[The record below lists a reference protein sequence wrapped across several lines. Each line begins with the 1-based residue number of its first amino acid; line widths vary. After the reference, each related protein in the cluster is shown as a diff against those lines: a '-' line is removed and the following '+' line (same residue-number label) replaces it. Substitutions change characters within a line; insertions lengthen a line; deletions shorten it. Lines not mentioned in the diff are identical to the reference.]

1 MNNNSII
8 EELSQY
14 NEYAIILDGF
24 DDAIVGIFER
34 RVLVYDFNKV
44 IEILMIRDN
53 MSQTDA
59 LEFYYYN
66 IEQPFADHYPIFI
79 EKQILL

>member
-1 MNNNSII
+1 MSII
-8 EELSQY
+8 EQLRDY
-14 NEYAIILDGF
+14 NDNALLLDGF

-44 IEILMIRDN
+44 IETLMIRDN
-53 MSQTDA
+53 ISMSDA
-59 LEFYYYN
+59 LEHYYHN
-66 IEQPFADHYPIFI
+66 IERPSAKHYPIFI

>member
-1 MNNNSII
+1 MSII
-8 EELSQY
+8 KELRDY
-14 NEYAIILDGF
+14 NDKALILDGY

-34 RVLVYDFNKV
+34 SVFVYDFNKV

-59 LEFYYYN
+59 LEFFRFN
-66 IEQPFADHYPIFI
+66 IEQPFAKHYPIFI
-79 EKQILL
+79 EIEILL

>member
-14 NEYAIILDGF
+14 NNDAIILDGY

-34 RVLVYDFNKV
+34 SVFVYDFNKV

-59 LEFYYYN
+59 IEFFRFN
-66 IEQPFADHYPIFI
+66 IEQPFAKHYPIFI